1 MSLATIFYFISIII
15 IMIIIIIVCLF
26 VFLFL
31 CFSRKQNT
39 KIIYRKLQHNYDI
52 KK

>member
-1 MSLATIFYFISIII
+1 MSLTTIFYFISIII
-15 IMIIIIIVCLF
+15 IIIIIVCLF
-26 VFLFL
+26 LVLFL

-39 KIIYRKLQHNYDI
+39 KIIYRKLQNNYDI